1 MDKTK
6 ACHCECHMSSG
17 HSFGQ
22 KRLIPLGVSKSVVIA
37 SDRTGLSICRARIE
51 RSNLLRLCTRLP
63 DSNGPFL
70 GSGGNE
76 LNTFQIVSL
85 ERSNLG
91 AARVFVQT
99 LNGIAFENFISK

>member
-1 MDKTK
+1 MEKTK

-51 RSNLLRLCTRLP
+51 PRWLLTYGAISCVYARDCQTRTVRFLRAEEMSQVLSNLPRWSAAIPTL
-63 DSNGPFL
+63 
-70 GSGGNE
+70 
-76 LNTFQIVSL
+76 L
-85 ERSNLG
+85 EFS
-91 AARVFVQT
+91 F
-99 LNGIAFENFISK
+99 KH

>member
-1 MDKTK
+1 
-6 ACHCECHMSSG
+6 MSSG

-63 DSNGPFL
+63 DSNSPFL

-76 LNTFQIVSL
+76 LSPFKFASL
-85 ERSNLG
+85 ERGNPD

-99 LNGIAFENFISK
+99 LSTIRQYFIYKTNAEDAENDNKM

>member
-1 MDKTK
+1 MKTMEKTK

-63 DSNGPFL
+63 DSNDPFL

-76 LNTFQIVSL
+76 LKSFQICLVGARQSRRCSSF
-85 ERSNLG
+85 RSN
-91 AARVFVQT
+91 T
-99 LNGIAFENFISK
+99 T